1 MKTRQ
6 HPKLLAIAISVGLAL
21 LCVTAYAATTV
32 ILAVSTIPNSQL
44 FDGPA
49 KVTVRTLTIPPG
61 SSRPARLELGHV
73 TAGNGNSR

>member
-32 ILAVSTIPNSQL
+32 ILAVGTIPNSQL

-49 KVTVRTLTIPPG
+49 KVTVRTLTIPPV
-61 SSRPARLELGHV
+61 RPALGTTIRV
-73 TAGNGNSR
+73 MPSTW